1 MLPLASFDV
10 QSNSRTWAI
19 FLGVVFAAVAISLLV
34 ASWTRWGQSKPL
46 AKCVGIAMLA
56 HIWLL
61 LYAYGTRI
69 VSTGIGPGTQGG
81 VATAPFYPANIAWDP
96 GSAAL
101 SNSHQSNSD
110 VSIPSPQSS
119 LSSSMDLSR
128 DADDAG
134 RQDSADGDP
143 SAEQSDAA
151 TNRRNVDLDIPK
163 ANPWESPLESPWEGP
178 ERELAQQALDRM
190 ELSTKSQSV
199 PSTDLTPTPN
209 ESSETSMGTL
219 IADFDPDVPQPD
231 RSQDEILSLANLPID
246 PALAPPAVPAAAPVP
261 AASPVP
267 AAIASGD
274 AKTSPTRNPVSS
286 APIAYGAS
294 LTPQSNG
301 LSPIPPAYQMRL
313 SPARTQFAYQ
323 NGGDSTTEHAV
334 EQALLWLAKNQS
346 ADGSW
351 NAAAHGAGSSD
362 SNQLSSEEGRY
373 RANAGVRANT
383 AMTGLALLAFLGAG
397 HTHQQGPFADTIQR
411 GLQYLISQQF
421 PSGDLSGRDQV
432 GMDPSVRYARMYSHA
447 IATLA
452 VSEAYAMTNDAALL
466 PTVQNGARYSGSA
479 MNPRTG
485 GWRYDFSSDDPGDTS
500 QFGWQAMVLHS
511 ASSSHAI
518 VLAGNTR
525 IAMQRFLDSVSTGR
539 AGGLAVYRNVTPGVP
554 PNASGATPA
563 MTAEAN
569 AMRCMLEFPVS
580 HQAAQEARELMLA
593 NLPGQ
598 GNENLYYWYYA
609 TMAMYQMRGR
619 SEYTAS
625 PTLASS
631 GEVAWQRWNDSMKRV
646 LCTTQIT
653 AGQNTGSWNP
663 TCVWGAYGGRVYS
676 TALSCMCLEV
686 YYRYLPVYA
695 NTSIASPPDPRTR
708 K

>member
-19 FLGVVFAAVAISLLV
+19 FLGVVFAAIAISLLV

-96 GSAAL
+96 ST
-101 SNSHQSNSD
+101 SF
-110 VSIPSPQSS
+110 PQSS
-119 LSSSMDLSR
+119 LSSGMDLSR
-128 DADDAG
+128 DAG
-134 RQDSADGDP
+134 EPGQGDP
-143 SAEQSDAA
+143 GEG
-151 TNRRNVDLDIPK
+151 DLDTTPSNMDSNRKSVESKIPK
-163 ANPWESPLESPWEGP
+163 ANPWESPLESLRAGP
-178 ERELAQQALDRM
+178 APELAPPHIDPLD
-190 ELSTKSQSV
+190 
-199 PSTDLTPTPN
+199 
-209 ESSETSMGTL
+209 TSMDSVISDL
-219 IADFDPDVPQPD
+219 DPDVSQLD
-231 RSQDEILSLANLPID
+231 RTDDEILSLANLPID
-246 PALAPPAVPAAAPVP
+246 PSLAPPTSPVP
-261 AASPVP
+261 PGSSVTSPVP
-267 AAIASGD
+267 AAVAD
-274 AKTSPTRNPVSS
+274 RDTKTSSSSNPVDST
-286 APIAYGAS
+286 S
-294 LTPQSNG
+294 LATGSYATPNADG
-301 LSPIPPAYQMRL
+301 LSPVPPAYQMRL
-313 SPARTQFAYQ
+313 SPSRTQFAYQ

-346 ADGSW
+346 PDGSW
-351 NAAAHGAGSSD
+351 NAAAHGAGSRD

-397 HTHQQGPFADTIQR
+397 HTHQQGPYTDTVKR
-411 GLQYLISQQF
+411 GLQYLTGQQF

-432 GMDPSVRYARMYSHA
+432 GTDSSVRYARMYSHA
-447 IATLA
+447 MATLA
-452 VSEAYAMTNDAALL
+452 VSEAYAMTNDAWLL

-511 ASSSHAI
+511 ASSSHAV

-539 AGGLAVYRNVTPGVP
+539 AGGLAVYRNVTRGVP
-554 PNASGATPA
+554 PNANGATPA

-569 AMRCMLEFPVS
+569 AMRCMLELPIS

-619 SEYTAS
+619 SEYATNRG
-625 PTLASS
+625 LANP

-646 LCTTQIT
+646 LCTTQLT
-653 AGQNTGSWNP
+653 DGPNAGSWNP
-663 TCVWGAYGGRVYS
+663 TCVWGSYGGRVYS

-686 YYRYLPVYA
+686 YYRYMPVYA
-695 NTSIASPPDPRTR
+695 NPSIASPPEPRTR

>member
-10 QSNSRTWAI
+10 QSNSRAWAI
-19 FLGVVFAAVAISLLV
+19 FLGVVFAAIAISLLV

-69 VSTGIGPGTQGG
+69 VSTGMGPGTKGG

-96 GSAAL
+96 ST
-101 SNSHQSNSD
+101 S
-110 VSIPSPQSS
+110 SPQSS

-128 DADDAG
+128 DSDPLEEAA
-134 RQDSADGDP
+134 SANGEP
-143 SAEQSDAA
+143 SAYESDTA
-151 TNRRNVDLDIPK
+151 THRELTNSDIPQ
-163 ANPWESPLESPWEGP
+163 ANPWESPLETPWNGS
-178 ERELAQQALDRM
+178 ERELAEQAMDTMDRNP
-190 ELSTKSQSV
+190 EPHT
-199 PSTDLTPTPN
+199 LTSIDSLQLRSDSASGT
-209 ESSETSMGTL
+209 MGSI
-219 IADFDPDVPQPD
+219 IADLDLEVPQPE

-246 PALAPPAVPAAAPVP
+246 PAQAPPSPVSATGVPSTTTGDE
-261 AASPVP
+261 ASPS
-267 AAIASGD
+267 AALNPSGPTSN
-274 AKTSPTRNPVSS
+274 AIGSTSATSP
-286 APIAYGAS
+286 AGA
-294 LTPQSNG
+294 LA
-301 LSPIPPAYQMRL
+301 PIPPAYQMRL

-346 ADGSW
+346 PDGSW

-362 SNQLSSEEGRY
+362 GNQLSSEEGRY

-397 HTHQQGPFADTIQR
+397 HTHQQGPYVDTVKR
-411 GLQYLISQQF
+411 GLQYLMSQQF

-432 GMDPSVRYARMYSHA
+432 GTDPSVRYARMYSHA

-452 VSEAYAMTNDAALL
+452 VSEAYAMTNDAGLL

-511 ASSSHAI
+511 ASSSHAV

-539 AGGLAVYRNVTPGVP
+539 FGGLAVYRNVTPGVS

-563 MTAEAN
+563 MTSEAN
-569 AMRCMLEFPVS
+569 AIRYLLEFPVS
-580 HQAAQEARELMLA
+580 PQAAQEARDLMLA

-598 GNENLYYWYYA
+598 GSENLYYWYYA
-609 TMAMYQMRGR
+609 TLAMYQMRGR
-619 SEYTAS
+619 SEHVAN
-625 PTLASS
+625 PAFANS
-631 GEVAWQRWNDSMKRV
+631 GELAWQRWNDAMKRV
-646 LCTTQIT
+646 LCTTQINT
-653 AGQNTGSWNP
+653 GQHAGSWNP
-663 TCVWGAYGGRVYS
+663 TCVWGSYGGRVYS

-695 NTSIASPPDPRTR
+695 NPSVASPPDLRNR

>member
-10 QSNSRTWAI
+10 QSNSRAWAI
-19 FLGVVFAAVAISLLV
+19 FLGVVFAAIAISLLV

-96 GSAAL
+96 DSSAL
-101 SNSHQSNSD
+101 SNPDLNT
-110 VSIPSPQSS
+110 PAPRSS

-128 DADDAG
+128 DAN
-134 RQDSADGDP
+134 DSGPANLPDGDP
-143 SAEQSDAA
+143 SAAESETVA
-151 TNRRNVDLDIPK
+151 NRNNVGLEIPK
-163 ANPWESPLESPWEGP
+163 ANPWESPLETPWEGS
-178 ERELAQQALDRM
+178 EREMAEQVLDSMDLRAR
-190 ELSTKSQSV
+190 SNSV
-199 PSTDLTPTPN
+199 PSTDLTPAPTHSA
-209 ESSETSMGTL
+209 ESSMGSL
-219 IADFDPDVPQPD
+219 IADLDVDTPQPQ
-231 RSQDEILSLANLPID
+231 RTQDEILSLANLPID
-246 PALAPPAVPAAAPVP
+246 PTLAPPASPAAPPVP
-261 AASPVP
+261 SAMPKA
-267 AAIASGD
+267 D
-274 AKTSPTRNPVSS
+274 AKTSPSIDPMGSE
-286 APIAYGAS
+286 AIALGAS
-294 LTPQSNG
+294 RTQQADG
-301 LSPIPPAYQMRL
+301 LSPVPPAYQMRL

-346 ADGSW
+346 PDGSW

-362 SNQLSSEEGRY
+362 SNHLSSEEGRY
-373 RANAGVRANT
+373 RSNAGARANT

-397 HTHQQGPFADTIQR
+397 HTHQQGPFADTVKR

-432 GMDPSVRYARMYSHA
+432 GTDPSVRYARMYSHA
-447 IATLA
+447 MATLA
-452 VSEAYAMTNDAALL
+452 VSEAYAMTNDAGLL

-539 AGGLAVYRNVTPGVP
+539 AGGLAVYRNVTPSVP
-554 PNASGATPA
+554 PSTSGATPA

-569 AMRCMLEFPVS
+569 AMRCLLEFPVS

-598 GNENLYYWYYA
+598 GSENLYYWYYA

-619 SEYTAS
+619 TEYAANT
-625 PTLASS
+625 TLANS
-631 GEVAWQRWNDSMKRV
+631 GEAAWQRWNDSMKRV
-646 LCTTQIT
+646 LCTTQVAT
-653 AGQNTGSWNP
+653 GQNSGSWNP

-695 NTSIASPPDPRTR
+695 NPSIASPNDPRTR

>member
-10 QSNSRTWAI
+10 QSNSRAWAI
-19 FLGVVFAAVAISLLV
+19 FLGVVFAAIAISLLV

-96 GSAAL
+96 ASSAL
-101 SNSHQSNSD
+101 SNTDLST
-110 VSIPSPQSS
+110 PAPQSS
-119 LSSSMDLSR
+119 LSNSMDLSR
-128 DADDAG
+128 DAN
-134 RQDSADGDP
+134 DSGQEDFPDGNP
-143 SAEQSDAA
+143 SNAESDAVA
-151 TNRRNVDLDIPK
+151 SRNRIGLDVPK
-163 ANPWESPLESPWEGP
+163 ANPWESPLETPWDES
-178 ERELAQQALDRM
+178 ERELAEQALDSM
-190 ELSTKSQSV
+190 ELIAKSQSV
-199 PSTDLTPTPN
+199 PSTDLLTAPINSAEP
-209 ESSETSMGTL
+209 SMGTL
-219 IADFDPDVPQPD
+219 IADLDTDTPQPKL
-231 RSQDEILSLANLPID
+231 SHDEILSLANLPID
-246 PALAPPAVPAAAPVP
+246 PALAPPVSYGALTVPP
-261 AASPVP
+261 AMTEADV
-267 AAIASGD
+267 
-274 AKTSPTRNPVSS
+274 KTSQTINPVEA
-286 APIAYGAS
+286 APIARGAS
-294 LTPQSNG
+294 RTPQSDG
-301 LSPIPPAYQMRL
+301 LSPVPPAYQMRL
-313 SPARTQFAYQ
+313 SPARAQFAYQ

-351 NAAAHGAGSSD
+351 NAASHGAGSSD
-362 SNQLSSEEGRY
+362 GNQLSSEEGRY
-373 RANAGVRANT
+373 RSNAGARANT

-397 HTHQQGPFADTIQR
+397 HTHEQGPFADTVKR

-432 GMDPSVRYARMYSHA
+432 GTDPSVRYARMYSHA
-447 IATLA
+447 MATLA
-452 VSEAYAMTNDAALL
+452 VSEAFAMTNDAGLL

-511 ASSSHAI
+511 ASSSHAV

-539 AGGLAVYRNVTPGVP
+539 AGGLAVYRNVTPSVP

-563 MTAEAN
+563 MTAEAS
-569 AMRCMLEFPVS
+569 AMRCLLEFPVS
-580 HQAAQEARELMLA
+580 NQAAQEARELMLA

-598 GNENLYYWYYA
+598 GIENLYYWYYA
-609 TMAMYQMRGR
+609 TMAMYQLRGR
-619 SEYTAS
+619 AEYA
-625 PTLASS
+625 ANAANANS
-631 GEVAWQRWNDSMKRV
+631 GEIAWQRWNDSMKRV
-646 LCTTQIT
+646 LCTTQMAT
-653 AGQNTGSWNP
+653 GQNAGSWNP

-695 NTSIASPPDPRTR
+695 NPSIASPPDPRTR